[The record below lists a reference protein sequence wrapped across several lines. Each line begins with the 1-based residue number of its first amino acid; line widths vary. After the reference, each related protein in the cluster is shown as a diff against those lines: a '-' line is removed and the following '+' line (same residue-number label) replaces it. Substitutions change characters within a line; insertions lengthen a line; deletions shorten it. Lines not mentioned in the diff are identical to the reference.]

1 MTAMTDICVARYEAF
16 NTAGH
21 ASKISPISL
30 ENMYKRYESG
40 ELDARV
46 N

>member
-1 MTAMTDICVARYEAF
+1 MKEICKARYEAF
-16 NTAGH
+16 GCAGH
-21 ASKISPISL
+21 ASKIKPISL
-30 ENMYKRYESG
+30 EGMVKRYESG